1 MSAMRAPFTI
11 GRDAR
16 ALCGRCDDAEI
27 AGSRPL
33 FALLCSAHRGWPG
46 NSGRGVKTMTLPW
59 RLPIL
64 VLFSMLA
71 LAPARAQSDD
81 AASYPNRPIR
91 IIVPFPAGGPSD
103 VLARIIG
110 QRLSDDWKQPVLVEN
125 RVGANTVIGAQA
137 VATAPGDGYTL
148 LMAIDSTLTMNQ
160 FLYKSLPYDPIRDF
174 VPVTVVA
181 KTMMLLMVNAS
192 SDIRTV
198 GDLLAKQKAEPG
210 KFNYGAGTITS
221 QLSGFLLNKAAG
233 TSAQLVR
240 YNGSAQVTQG
250 LLTNSVQYT
259 IDGPSAAFALIQDG
273 RFRVLAKFDARPFPP
288 VPTAPLLSQAA
299 GLPNFDE
306 ITVWLGLVAP
316 KGTPQPIVD
325 KLQRQVVQILADP
338 AIKQKA
344 DAAGLFPSTST
355 PAEFAA
361 FIRKEAERWAP
372 VVKETGIQ
380 YD

>member
-1 MSAMRAPFTI
+1 MNPYR
-11 GRDAR
+11 
-16 ALCGRCDDAEI
+16 
-27 AGSRPL
+27 RPL
-33 FALLCSAHRGWPG
+33 ALGLLS
-46 NSGRGVKTMTLPW
+46 VL
-59 RLPIL
+59 L
-64 VLFSMLA
+64 VL
-71 LAPARAQSDD
+71 PAAAQTAQEADT
-81 AASYPNRPIR
+81 YPNRAIR

-110 QRLSDDWKQPVLVEN
+110 QKLSDDWKQPVVIEN

-160 FLYKSLPYDPIRDF
+160 YLYKSLPYDPIRDF
-174 VPVTVVA
+174 VPITVVA
-181 KTMMLLMVNAS
+181 KTMLLLMVNAS
-192 SDIRTV
+192 SDIKTLAE
-198 GDLLAKQKAEPG
+198 LLAKQKAEPG
-210 KFNYGAGTITS
+210 KLNYGAGTITT
-221 QLSGFLLNKAAG
+221 QLSGHLLNKAAG

-250 LLTNSVQYT
+250 LLTNSVHYT
-259 IDGPSAAFALIQDG
+259 IDGTSAAFPLIQDG
-273 RFRVLAKFDARPFPP
+273 KFRVLAKFDRRPFPP
-288 VPTAPLLSQAA
+288 LPNLPLVAEAA
-299 GLPNFDE
+299 GLPNFEE

-316 KGTPQPIVD
+316 KGTPQGIVD
-325 KLQRQVVQILADP
+325 KLQRQIAQVLTDP
-338 AIKQKA
+338 GVKQKA

-355 PAEFAA
+355 SAEFGA

>member
-1 MSAMRAPFTI
+1 MTSY
-11 GRDAR
+11 GR
-16 ALCGRCDDAEI
+16 ALA
-27 AGSRPL
+27 
-33 FALLCSAHRGWPG
+33 
-46 NSGRGVKTMTLPW
+46 
-59 RLPIL
+59 L
-64 VLFSMLA
+64 VLLSL
-71 LAPARAQSDD
+71 LLTSPARAQTSANAD

-110 QRLSDDWKQPVLVEN
+110 QRLSEDWKQPVLIEN
-125 RVGANTVIGAQA
+125 RVGANTVIGAQV

-160 FLYKSLPYDPIRDF
+160 FLYKNLPYDPIRDF
-174 VPVTVVA
+174 VPITVVA

-192 SDIRTV
+192 SDIRTLS
-198 GDLLAKQKAEPG
+198 DLIAKQKAEPG

-221 QLSGFLLNKAAG
+221 QLSGFLMNKAAG

-259 IDGPSAAFALIQDG
+259 IDGPSAAFSLIQDG
-273 RFRVLAKFDARPFPP
+273 KFRVLAKFDPRPFPP
-288 VPTAPLLSQAA
+288 VPDAPLLSEAA
-299 GLPNFDE
+299 KLANFDE

-316 KGTPQPIVD
+316 KGTPQPIVE
-325 KLQRQVVQILADP
+325 KLQRQVAQVLADP
-338 AIKQKA
+338 GIKQKA
-344 DAAGLFPSTST
+344 DAAGLYPSTST

-361 FIRKEAERWAP
+361 FIRKEAERWSP

>member
-1 MSAMRAPFTI
+1 MKMKMLFFVIFLLSSLSVTTASAQPA
-11 GRDAR
+11 
-16 ALCGRCDDAEI
+16 AE
-27 AGSRPL
+27 
-33 FALLCSAHRGWPG
+33 
-46 NSGRGVKTMTLPW
+46 
-59 RLPIL
+59 
-64 VLFSMLA
+64 
-71 LAPARAQSDD
+71 SDV
-81 AASYPNRPIR
+81 ATYPNRAIR

-110 QRLSDDWKQPVLVEN
+110 QRLSEDWKQPVLIEN

-137 VATAPGDGYTL
+137 VAAAPGDGYTL

-160 FLYKSLPYDPIRDF
+160 FLYKSLPYDPIKDF
-174 VPVTVVA
+174 VPVTIIA

-192 SDIRTV
+192 SDIKTFD
-198 GDLLAKQKAEPG
+198 DLLAKQKAEPG

-259 IDGPSAAFALIQDG
+259 IDGPSAALSLIQDG
-273 RFRVLAKFDARPFPP
+273 KFRVLAKFDPRFFPP
-288 VPTAPLLSQAA
+288 VPDAPLLSEVAK
-299 GLPNFDE
+299 LPNFDE

-316 KGTPQPIVD
+316 KGTPKAIVD
-325 KLQRQVVQILADP
+325 KLQRQVAQILADP
-338 AIKQKA
+338 GVKQKA
-344 DAAGLFPSTST
+344 DAAGLYPSTST

-372 VVKETGIQ
+372 IIKETGIQ

>member
-1 MSAMRAPFTI
+1 MPSAIA
-11 GRDAR
+11 DL
-16 ALCGRCDDAEI
+16 LCSEKPRE
-27 AGSRPL
+27 AGMASKRWL
-33 FALLCSAHRGWPG
+33 FALLLLSLWGP
-46 NSGRGVKTMTLPW
+46 LQ
-59 RLPIL
+59 
-64 VLFSMLA
+64 
-71 LAPARAQSDD
+71 ARAQSTADAD

-110 QRLSDDWKQPVLVEN
+110 QRLSEDWKQPVTVEN

-137 VATAPGDGYTL
+137 AAAAPGDGYTL

-160 FLYKSLPYDPIRDF
+160 FLYKHLPYNPLQDF
-174 VPVTVVA
+174 VPVSVVA
-181 KTMMLLMVNAS
+181 KTVVLLMVNAS
-192 SDIRTV
+192 SDIKTV
-198 GDLLAKQKAEPG
+198 GDLIAKQRAAPG
-210 KFNYGAGTITS
+210 QINYGAGTITT
-221 QLSGFLLNKAAG
+221 QLTGFLLNKATA
-233 TSAQLVR
+233 TQSQLVR

-250 LLTNSVQYT
+250 LLTNSVQYAL
-259 IDGPSAAFALIQDG
+259 DGPSAAASLIADG
-273 RFRVLAKFDARPFPP
+273 RFRVLAKFDKRPFPP
-288 VPTAPLLSQAA
+288 APDAPLISEALRLA
-299 GLPNFDE
+299 NFDE
-306 ITVWLGLVAP
+306 VTVWLGLVAP
-316 KGTPQPIVD
+316 KDTPRPIAD
-325 KLQRQVVQILADP
+325 KLSRKVAEILADP